1 MNAPMTPPN
10 LPTMKMKYRDP
21 AQDKDAWARELGISR
36 EAIDIYLGSDV
47 LDLHV
52 ETYIWQRIFGYDM
65 RKRHGQGPFGA
76 RLFGQVDLARVREA
90 HITGA
95 TWSIST
101 NPLRGAESRAQTAV
115 KNVARLKAILESVPD
130 DVVVCKTLADY
141 RAARA
146 QGKHGAFL
154 GIQGGNALD
163 KDLAALDLIDDTV
176 LRVTVVHL
184 YNSRLGIT
192 SAPSRKRS
200 SGLTALGKD
209 YVKKLNA
216 KRIFVDLAHIHR
228 DGFFDALSVHD
239 RSQPVI
245 VTHTG
250 VKAVCDSWRNLDD
263 EQIKAVAA
271 TGGTMGVIYQMPFIG
286 GESVQNI
293 VDHMEH
299 ILRVAGEDFVSLG
312 SDWDGMILPPR
323 DMPTCLELP
332 RMVQV
337 MLDRRWSAERIGKIL
352 GGNFLRTV
360 GHLRPT
366 ATTTAPTAA
375 QSAAQSAAHAAG

>member
-1 MNAPMTPPN
+1 MNALATLPP
-10 LPTMKMKYRDP
+10 MKMKYQDP
-21 AQDKDAWARELGISR
+21 ATDKDAWARALAISR

-52 ETYIWQRIFGYDM
+52 ETYIWQRVFGYEM
-65 RKRHGQGPFGA
+65 RKRHGDGPFGG

-101 NPLRGAESRAQTAV
+101 NPLRGAEGRARTTV
-115 KNVARLKAILESVPD
+115 KNVARLKGILESVPD
-130 DVVVCKTLADY
+130 DVMVCKTLGDY
-141 RAARA
+141 RAARE

-163 KDLAALDLIDDTV
+163 RDLQALDLIDDTI

-184 YNSRLGIT
+184 YNSRLGVT
-192 SAPSRKRS
+192 SAPSGKKS
-200 SGLTALGKD
+200 AGLTDLGKQ
-209 YVKKLNA
+209 YVQRLNE

-228 DGFFDALSVHD
+228 DGFFDALAVHD
-239 RSQPVI
+239 KSQPVI

-250 VKAVCDSWRNLDD
+250 VKARCDSWRNLDD
-263 EQIKAVAA
+263 EQIRAVAA
-271 TGGTMGVIYQMPFIG
+271 TGGTMGIIYQMPFIG
-286 GESVQNI
+286 GDSVTNI
-293 VDHMEH
+293 VDHMSH
-299 ILRVAGEDFVSLG
+299 IIDVVGDDFVSLG

-332 RMVQV
+332 KMVQV

-352 GGNFLRTV
+352 GGNFLRAV
-360 GHLRPT
+360 GHLRG
-366 ATTTAPTAA
+366 
-375 QSAAQSAAHAAG
+375 SAASTPARAAS